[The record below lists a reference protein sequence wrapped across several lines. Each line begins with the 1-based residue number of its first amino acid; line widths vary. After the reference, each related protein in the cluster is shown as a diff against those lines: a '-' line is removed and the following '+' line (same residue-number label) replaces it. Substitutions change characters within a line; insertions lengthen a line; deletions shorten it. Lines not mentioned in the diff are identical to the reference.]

1 MTGGLGI
8 PRWTWGVATGAL
20 AIIAAVV
27 SLLPP
32 RGTPG
37 PDVASLGETRALALH
52 FVGYAVLACCAILAQ
67 ERHRPVLTG
76 VAVVGYATVLEALQ
90 GAMGMRSFQVTD
102 LVANS
107 GGAVLGVLVGVALSR
122 RVRR

>member
-1 MTGGLGI
+1 MTGGLRT
-8 PRWTWGVATGAL
+8 PRWTWRVATGLL
-20 AIIAAVV
+20 ATIAAVA

-52 FVGYAVLACCAILAQ
+52 FIGYAALACFAILAQ
-67 ERHRPVLTG
+67 QRPRPVLTG
-76 VAVVGYATVLEALQ
+76 VAVIAYATVLEALQ

-107 GGAVLGVLVGVALSR
+107 GGAALGVLVGVAICR
-122 RVRR
+122 RMPR